1 MTELNE
7 DAAGILRRARAV
19 WRGSEK
25 TRFLVVGAWNTAFG
39 YLAFIALYFL
49 LYRVLHYLFIMV
61 IAHFISVCNAFLGH
75 KYVVFRSGGKP
86 VGEFFRFNLSY
97 GGTIIFGLIA
107 MPIMVELLQL
117 HPIAAQGI
125 LTIIT
130 VILSYVLHKSISFRQ
145 RP

>member
-1 MTELNE
+1 MKQEM
-7 DAAGILRRARAV
+7 LRRARGL
-19 WRGSEK
+19 WEGNDK

-39 YLAFIALYFL
+39 YLAFIALYL
-49 LYRVLHYLFIMV
+49 LLHRVLHYLVIMV
-61 IAHFISVCNAFLGH
+61 IAHFISVCNAFVGH
-75 KYVVFRSGGKP
+75 KYVVFRSGEKP

-97 GGTIIFGLIA
+97 GGTIILGLVA
-107 MPIMVELLQL
+107 MPIMVELLNL

-130 VILSYVLHKSISFRQ
+130 VILSYVLHKNISFRQ